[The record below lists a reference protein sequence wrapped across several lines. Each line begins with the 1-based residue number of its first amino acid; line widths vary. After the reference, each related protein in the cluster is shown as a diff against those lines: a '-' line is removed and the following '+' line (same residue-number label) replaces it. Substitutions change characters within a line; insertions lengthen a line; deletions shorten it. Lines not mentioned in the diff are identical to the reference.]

1 MANPPLETVWKVLL
15 GGVLW
20 ISVGSNEDPQIN
32 KLRKPI
38 KKKMFENYNFLVQ
51 LKTKLTKMQLKELQI
66 YSELAHLDSESE
78 IGTIG
83 N

>member
-1 MANPPLETVWKVLL
+1 MADPQLERAWKVPL

-38 KKKMFENYNFLVQ
+38 K
-51 LKTKLTKMQLKELQI
+51 
-66 YSELAHLDSESE
+66 
-78 IGTIG
+78 
-83 N
+83 

>member
-1 MANPPLETVWKVLL
+1 MYFVKSAKWQIFYNFTSNYAREMADPPLETAWKVLL

-38 KKKMFENYNFLVQ
+38 KKN
-51 LKTKLTKMQLKELQI
+51 
-66 YSELAHLDSESE
+66 
-78 IGTIG
+78 
-83 N
+83 